1 MLIDFKNPF
10 VRKPLLTILFYIVSG
25 ITLWFITTSFP
36 GDPCNPG
43 IALFSIFFVLILIV
57 VLFFINLYKTLSS
70 DRSNLFSMLAHL
82 FVIIYTV
89 IYEISLP

>member
-1 MLIDFKNPF
+1 
-10 VRKPLLTILFYIVSG
+10 
-25 ITLWFITTSFP
+25 
-36 GDPCNPG
+36 
-43 IALFSIFFVLILIV
+43 
-57 VLFFINLYKTLSS
+57 LFFINLYKTLSS